1 MSRCFSEQRVNIRD
15 YGIRY
20 DWRGSFYCGDHE
32 PYNYLKFPQ
41 NPTLTNSAVKL
52 LWAIQFASN
61 VLADRPTR
69 KQTHDICQLSKP
81 LFKESKFCPD
91 KTDNHG
97 YWRDLYRRGYIK
109 QLRRSYGKGSHKH
122 FDIVYELTESG
133 QNYLRCAR
141 NNQFA
146 IEQPVSN

>member
-1 MSRCFSEQRVNIRD
+1 MSRCFSEQRVGIRD

-32 PYNYLKFPQ
+32 PYNYLKFPDY
-41 NPTLTNSAVKL
+41 PTLKNSAAKL
-52 LWAIQFASN
+52 LWAIE
-61 VLADRPTR
+61 LATQILSDRPTR
-69 KQTHDICQLSKP
+69 KQTKNIIKMSSN
-81 LFKESKFCPD
+81 LFTHGKFCPG
-91 KTDNHG
+91 KADNEG
-97 YWRDLYRRGYIK
+97 YWRDLFRKGYVK
-109 QLRRSYGKGSHKH
+109 QYRRSYGRGSRKH